1 MGKSQCEII
10 PETGRLS
17 APCLRAVVRSITIS
31 GSISLSLALLLS
43 ALANHAQEME
53 PGAYS
58 RAPIGTNLVL
68 ITYGYQTGDILT
80 DASLPL
86 RDVNVEMNSA
96 VLAYSRTFSL
106 FGRQANIGGAV
117 PYVFGTVQGT
127 VFEESLKVRRSGLA
141 DARIRFSANLIGSP
155 ALRPREF
162 AAAKRK
168 TVVGVGV
175 TVVVP
180 TGQYDPARLVNP
192 GTNRWAFKPEIGISK
207 PAGRWTFE
215 AAAGAWLFTDNKN
228 FFGGR
233 RRAQDPL
240 LSLQGHVIYTF
251 RPRMWISAGG
261 TYYNGGRT
269 IVDDVANFD
278 RMSNSRYGATFSYPL
293 NNRHSLKF
301 ALSKGLTARY
311 GGNLTSAVVGWQYTW
326 F

>member
-1 MGKSQCEII
+1 LGHS
-10 PETGRLS
+10 
-17 APCLRAVVRSITIS
+17 VRIS
-31 GSISLSLALLLS
+31 TAISLPLALLLS
-43 ALANHAQEME
+43 ALAAGAQEME

-58 RAPIGTNLVL
+58 RAPVGTNIVLV
-68 ITYGYQTGDILT
+68 TYGYQTGDVLT

-86 RDVNVEMNSA
+86 RDVNTEINSA
-96 VLAYSRTFSL
+96 VFTYSRTFAL
-106 FGRQANIGGAV
+106 FGRQANIGGAI

-127 VFEESLKVRRSGLA
+127 VFEESQLVRRSGLA

-155 ALRPREF
+155 ALQPREF
-162 AAAKRK
+162 AVAKRK
-168 TVVGVGV
+168 TVVGVGL

-180 TGQYDPARLVNP
+180 TGQYDPARLINP

-215 AAAGAWLFTDNKN
+215 IAIGAWLFTENKN
-228 FFGGR
+228 FFGGN

-251 RPRMWISAGG
+251 RPRTWVSAGV
-261 TYYNGGRT
+261 TYYNGGGT
-269 IVDDVANFD
+269 IINDVANDD
-278 RMSNSRYGATFSYPL
+278 RVSNSRYGATFSYPI

-301 ALSKGLTARY
+301 AVSRGLTARY
-311 GGNLTSAVVGWQYTW
+311 GGDLTSAVVGWQYTW